1 MLSVHKEVLPLN
13 CHTFQTG
20 LSQSDNKKI
29 SNIFSDLIVSTE
41 TKYEKKIVGNHAFFE
56 NTGHYIISQ
65 NTMDADG
72 KF

>member
-1 MLSVHKEVLPLN
+1 MW
-13 CHTFQTG
+13 
-20 LSQSDNKKI
+20 LSQSNEKKCP
-29 SNIFSDLIVSTE
+29 E

>member
-1 MLSVHKEVLPLN
+1 MCLKRPKTE
-13 CHTFQTG
+13 
-20 LSQSDNKKI
+20 SDNKKF